1 MKSKAIF
8 VIIILCVTIFLF
20 TGCGQAKKPT
30 EQVITEPT
38 IQPEIDTQEPVVT
51 EEPTPEPT
59 ATPADGYGVLGGTWK
74 VGGIYYGNTL
84 IDISQYPEIASIYD
98 AEYLIFNQD
107 GTFLYTNLFFSS
119 GIYER
124 LSGNSFV
131 LKTERVYM
139 MDYQDGQVVEKDME
153 NSPKTSWIVTIVN
166 GEMPGLRFAAMD
178 PMTGKEKLDADPI
191 IFVKASD

>member
-1 MKSKAIF
+1 MLC
-8 VIIILCVTIFLF
+8 VIIVFA
-20 TGCGQAKKPT
+20 GCGQAKKPA
-30 EQVITEPT
+30 EQGKPDPI
-38 IQPEIDTQEPVVT
+38 IQSEAATQEPVVT

-59 ATPADGYGVLGGTWK
+59 EAPADGYSVLGGTWK
-74 VGGIYYGNTL
+74 VGGIYYGKTL
-84 IDISQYPEIASIYD
+84 IDVSQYPEIASIYD

-119 GIYER
+119 GTYER

-166 GEMPGLRFAAMD
+166 GEMPGLKLAAMD
-178 PMTGKEKLDADPI
+178 PMTGKEEVDADPI
-191 IFVKASD
+191 IFVKDSE